1 MGLKEYEKEKA
12 KIVGEKK
19 ESMHGEF
26 DKKHKDSAAQR
37 RIQKSAKIN
46 ESRMKKMHARHR

>member
-19 ESMHGEF
+19 DSLHGEL
-26 DKKHKDSAAQR
+26 
-37 RIQKSAKIN
+37 
-46 ESRMKKMHARHR
+46 